1 MNTMYKEKALN
12 QLAINQ
18 DKNIRWSFTGLLET
32 EDDFN
37 AVNVEDNKSFNFT
50 WSDVVAKAT
59 ELEQA
64 EQQAKA
70 QKEAD
75 ALAGNNKL
83 LELGLTQAQVT
94 AMTGYIP
101 PVSE

>member
-1 MNTMYKEKALN
+1 MKINKDG
-12 QLAINQ
+12 QLVEETAEELAEVE
-18 DKNIRWSFTGLLET
+18 IRKQKWEA
-32 EDDFN
+32 EQ
-37 AVNVEDNKSFNFT
+37 
-50 WSDVVAKAT
+50 
-59 ELEQA
+59 QA
-64 EQQAKA
+64 EQIAKA

-94 AMTGYIP
+94 AMTGYTP

>member
-1 MNTMYKEKALN
+1 MKKLIVNPQNPNGVLVDLTAEELAQREKDIAN
-12 QLAINQ
+12 STAQI
-18 DKNIRWSFTGLLET
+18 
-32 EDDFN
+32 
-37 AVNVEDNKSFNFT
+37 
-50 WSDVVAKAT
+50 
-59 ELEQA
+59 QA

-94 AMTGYIP
+94 AMTGYTP

>member
-1 MNTMYKEKALN
+1 MSKLIGQAIKEINPLAEFIAENNNVNSIEWLN
-12 QLAINQ
+12 GTAPIN
-18 DKNIRWSFTGLLET
+18 
-32 EDDFN
+32 
-37 AVNVEDNKSFNFT
+37 
-50 WSDVVAKAT
+50 VADIQTKIS

-94 AMTGYIP
+94 AMTGYTP
-101 PVSE
+101 PTEV

>member
-1 MNTMYKEKALN
+1 MSKLIGQAIKEINSTAEFYAENYDVNSIEWLN
-12 QLAINQ
+12 GTAPIN
-18 DKNIRWSFTGLLET
+18 
-32 EDDFN
+32 
-37 AVNVEDNKSFNFT
+37 
-50 WSDVVAKAT
+50 VADIQTKIS

-94 AMTGYIP
+94 AMTGYTP
-101 PVSE
+101 PTEV

>member
-1 MNTMYKEKALN
+1 MIIDAILKINPNAKVTVNADDVN
-12 QLAINQ
+12 QITWLDGTTPIPVADIEAQ
-18 DKNIRWSFTGLLET
+18 IPIVKQEIADK
-32 EDDFN
+32 
-37 AVNVEDNKSFNFT
+37 
-50 WSDVVAKAT
+50 
-59 ELEQA
+59 
-64 EQQAKA
+64 KA

-94 AMTGYIP
+94 AMTGYTP

>member
-1 MNTMYKEKALN
+1 MVFYGSLLN
-12 QLAINQ
+12 EN
-18 DKNIRWSFTGLLET
+18 
-32 EDDFN
+32 DFN
-37 AVNVEDNKSFNFT
+37 NINVEDNKSFNFT
-50 WSDVVAKAT
+50 WSDVKAKAT
-59 ELEQA
+59 ELEQE

-94 AMTGYIP
+94 AMTGYTP

>member
-1 MNTMYKEKALN
+1 MKKFI
-12 QLAINQ
+12 INPENPNGVLVDLTAEEIAQ
-18 DKNIRWSFTGLLET
+18 RET
-32 EDDFN
+32 DIAN
-37 AVNVEDNKSFNFT
+37 AEI
-50 WSDVVAKAT
+50 AR
-59 ELEQA
+59 QA
-64 EQQAKA
+64 EETAKA

-94 AMTGYIP
+94 AMTGYTP

>member
-1 MNTMYKEKALN
+1 MSNIKKLVTPEGVFETEMTPEEINAREQKLIEEQ
-12 QLAINQ
+12 QLA
-18 DKNIRWSFTGLLET
+18 
-32 EDDFN
+32 
-37 AVNVEDNKSFNFT
+37 
-50 WSDVVAKAT
+50 
-59 ELEQA
+59 EQA
-64 EQQAKA
+64 RIDNEAKKA

-94 AMTGYIP
+94 AMTGYTP

>member
-1 MNTMYKEKALN
+1 MKKIVFTPENQNGVLVELTAEEIAQREKDIAN
-12 QLAINQ
+12 STAQI
-18 DKNIRWSFTGLLET
+18 
-32 EDDFN
+32 
-37 AVNVEDNKSFNFT
+37 
-50 WSDVVAKAT
+50 
-59 ELEQA
+59 QA

-94 AMTGYIP
+94 AMTGYTP
-101 PVSE
+101 PIAE